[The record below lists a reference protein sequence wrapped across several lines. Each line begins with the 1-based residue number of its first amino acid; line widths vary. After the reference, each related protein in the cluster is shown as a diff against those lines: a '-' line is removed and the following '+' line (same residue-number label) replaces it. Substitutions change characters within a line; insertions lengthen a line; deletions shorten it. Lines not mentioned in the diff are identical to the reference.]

1 MKEFKEEIRKLKS
14 MIVKHEN
21 RIRTLEAR
29 ATENKTDTVKD
40 YGDSLVTKNNDQKN
54 DVESNDYDA
63 EHVDTNDD
71 D

>member
-1 MKEFKEEIRKLKS
+1 MKEFKEEIRKLKA

-29 ATENKTDTVKD
+29 ATENTTDTPKD
-40 YGDSLVTKNNDQKN
+40 YGDSHTKNNDQKH
-54 DVESNDYDA
+54 DVESNDNDTEHLDA
-63 EHVDTNDD
+63 DD

>member
-1 MKEFKEEIRKLKS
+1 MKEFKEEIRKLKA

-29 ATENKTDTVKD
+29 ATENITDKVTE
-40 YGDSLVTKNNDQKN
+40 YGDSLVIKNNDI
-54 DVESNDYDA
+54 ESNDNDSEHADA
-63 EHVDTNDD
+63 NDD

>member
-1 MKEFKEEIRKLKS
+1 

-29 ATENKTDTVKD
+29 ATENITDKVTE
-40 YGDSLVTKNNDQKN
+40 YGDSLVIKNNDI
-54 DVESNDYDA
+54 ESNDNDSEHADA
-63 EHVDTNDD
+63 NDD